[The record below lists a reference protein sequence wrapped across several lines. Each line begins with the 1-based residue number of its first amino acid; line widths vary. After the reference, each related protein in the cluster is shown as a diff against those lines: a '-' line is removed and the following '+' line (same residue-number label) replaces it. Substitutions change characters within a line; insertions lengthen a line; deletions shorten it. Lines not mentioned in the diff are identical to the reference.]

1 MELYLLDED
10 LNALMLIDQYTSAI
24 WTERYSKC
32 GDFQLVIGYNKEL
45 YTYLTAGE
53 GLQKNLY
60 LRIKDSSTLMVV
72 ESLKLSSDSDGVS
85 MRIEGRSLESIL
97 DRRIVY
103 DQLVFTK
110 DPSEESSSTGGT
122 AEPSEE
128 SSPTEKTVD
137 TVAQAIKKVITSNV
151 TNPDDEN
158 RVLPRFVYADPQ
170 LTPEMQ
176 KGLSAQYFGD
186 NVLDVIVDICQTH
199 HLGFRVNLLANGNFE
214 FSIFE
219 GLNRA
224 ADQTDRPMVVFSPK
238 FENLMNSDYVEDAT
252 PCKTIAVIFGEG
264 SSAPDRMKVE
274 TTPTKTEYASG
285 MLRRELCVDASGISQ
300 KVTEAGITWSMTD
313 EEYAKELQNK
323 GKEELKKN
331 TYTKQID
338 GEIDVHAGFIFG
350 IDYFLGDIVQVENEY
365 GTSTKTR
372 VTEHIRSYNAE
383 GYSEYPTFEKV
394 EEQEEST

>member
-10 LNALMLIDQYTSAI
+10 LTALMLLDQYTSMI

-32 GDFQLVIGYNKEL
+32 GDFQLVISYNKEL

-110 DPSEESSSTGGT
+110 EPSEESSSTEGT
-122 AEPSEE
+122 I
-128 SSPTEKTVD
+128 D

-151 TNPDDEN
+151 TNPTNTD

-170 LTPEMQ
+170 ETPEMQ

-186 NVLDVIVDICQTH
+186 NVLDVITDICQTH

-214 FSIFE
+214 FTIFE
-219 GLNRA
+219 GVNRA

-252 PCKTIAVIFGEG
+252 PCRTIAVIFGEG
-264 SSAPDRMKVE
+264 SSAPDREKVE
-274 TTPTKTEYASG
+274 TTPEKAEYASG
-285 MLRRELCVDASGISQ
+285 MLRRELCVDASNISK

-313 EEYAKELQNK
+313 AEYVKELQNK

-331 TYTKQID
+331 IYTKQID
-338 GEIDVHAGFIFG
+338 GEIDVHSTFIFG
-350 IDYFLGDIVQVENEY
+350 VDYFLGDIVQVENEY

-372 VTEHIRSYNAE
+372 VIEHIRSYNGE
-383 GYSEYPTFEKV
+383 GYKEYPTFEKV